1 MEGIRLNPHYVI
13 WYKNVATL
21 LVSLLIPF
29 AFLAYWNLNTA
40 CVLWRRRRLQHR
52 PLSMRNQQ
60 QSAENLEQGDVQ
72 SSGPSQGS
80 NGVSPITAA
89 LMLNRTYLG
98 SPNARQRLLS
108 DQGRYIKYK
117 L

>member
-21 LVSLLIPF
+21 FVSLLIPF

-40 CVLWRRRRLQHR
+40 CVLRRRRRLQNR
-52 PLSMRNQQ
+52 PLSIPNQP
-60 QSAENLEQGDVQ
+60 QSAENLEQGDNH
-72 SSGPSQGS
+72 SPGPFQES
-80 NGVSPITAA
+80 NGMSTMTAA
-89 LMLNRTYLG
+89 LMLNKTYLG
-98 SPNARQRLLS
+98 SQNGRQRSLS
-108 DQGRYIKYK
+108 DQGRYLKYK